1 MTSRLRFTNK
11 SSNKVS
17 KKQIAYELEQ
27 EAARLRK
34 ELDETEKEKSALDLK
49 NQINLFELECKHLI
63 D

>member
-11 SSNKVS
+11 TSNKVS

-49 NQINLFELECKHLI
+49 NQIEKTHEEQKNVI
-63 D
+63 